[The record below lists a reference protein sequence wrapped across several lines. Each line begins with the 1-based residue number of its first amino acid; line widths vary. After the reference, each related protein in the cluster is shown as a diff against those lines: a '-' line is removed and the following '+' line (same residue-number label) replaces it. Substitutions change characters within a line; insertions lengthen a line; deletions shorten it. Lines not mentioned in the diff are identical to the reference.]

1 MGRRLTQMT
10 LIFLINPRFPRLSA
24 SYCLK
29 TEKPCLCDIVYRW
42 PIRYDGTMHPL
53 TEDVQKMVAKITDWC
68 SNQPVKLCVLF
79 GSQATGR
86 QRPNSDVDLAV
97 WPSEMPSA
105 ATKLAWLRE
114 LETLLD
120 KPVNLALVSA
130 DLDPVLG
137 FEIVRDGRLIYEQ
150 KPDLWFKHRS
160 QLWFAYTDS
169 LPFRQAAQKQLQ
181 QFAKE
186 VRYGS

>member
-1 MGRRLTQMT
+1 
-10 LIFLINPRFPRLSA
+10 
-24 SYCLK
+24 
-29 TEKPCLCDIVYRW
+29 
-42 PIRYDGTMHPL
+42 
-53 TEDVQKMVAKITDWC
+53 MVAKIAGWC
-68 SNQPVKLCVLF
+68 GSQPVKLCVLF

-86 QRPNSDVDLAV
+86 QRPDSDVDLAV
-97 WPSEMPSA
+97 WPNEMPSA
-105 ATKLAWLRE
+105 AAKLAWLRE

-150 KPDLWFKHRS
+150 QPELWFKHRA

-169 LPFRQAAQKQLQ
+169 LPFRQAAKNQMQR
-181 QFAKE
+181 FAEE
-186 VRYGS
+186 VKHGS

>member
-1 MGRRLTQMT
+1 M
-10 LIFLINPRFPRLSA
+10 S
-24 SYCLK
+24 
-29 TEKPCLCDIVYRW
+29 E
-42 PIRYDGTMHPL
+42 DG
-53 TEDVQKMVAKITDWC
+53 QQMVAKITDWC
-68 SNQPVKLCVLF
+68 SSQPVKLCVLF

-86 QRPNSDVDLAV
+86 QRPDSDVDLAV
-97 WPSEMPSA
+97 WPIEMPSA

-150 KPDLWFKHRS
+150 QPELWFKHRS

-169 LPFRQAAQKQLQ
+169 LPFRQAAQKQ
-181 QFAKE
+181 KK
-186 VRYGS
+186 

>member
-1 MGRRLTQMT
+1 VNAE
-10 LIFLINPRFPRLSA
+10 FFEPLSKQGLF
-24 SYCLK
+24 Y
-29 TEKPCLCDIVYRW
+29 EPDFCDIVYRC
-42 PIRYDGTMHPL
+42 PIRYDGLMQAL
-53 TEDVQKMVAKITDWC
+53 SKDGQQMVAKIAEWC

-86 QRPNSDVDLAV
+86 QRPDSNVDLAL
-97 WPSEMPSA
+97 WPSRMPLA
-105 ATKLAWLRE
+105 QTKLTWLHE

-137 FEIVRDGRLIYEQ
+137 FEIVRDGRLVYEQ
-150 KPDLWFKHRS
+150 QSELWFKHRS

-169 LPFRQAAQKQLQ
+169 LPFRRAAKKQMQ
-181 QFAKE
+181 QFAEE
-186 VRYGS
+186 VKHGS

>member
-1 MGRRLTQMT
+1 MQT
-10 LIFLINPRFPRLSA
+10 
-24 SYCLK
+24 
-29 TEKPCLCDIVYRW
+29 
-42 PIRYDGTMHPL
+42 L
-53 TEDVQKMVAKITDWC
+53 TEDVQQMMAKIADWC
-68 SNQPVKLCVLF
+68 RSQPVKLCVLF

-86 QRPNSDVDLAV
+86 QRPDSDVDLAL
-97 WPSEMPSA
+97 WPLQKPSA
-105 ATKLAWLRE
+105 QAKLAWLRQ

-150 KPDLWFKHRS
+150 EPELWLKHRS

-181 QFAKE
+181 QFAEE
-186 VRYGS
+186 VRRGS